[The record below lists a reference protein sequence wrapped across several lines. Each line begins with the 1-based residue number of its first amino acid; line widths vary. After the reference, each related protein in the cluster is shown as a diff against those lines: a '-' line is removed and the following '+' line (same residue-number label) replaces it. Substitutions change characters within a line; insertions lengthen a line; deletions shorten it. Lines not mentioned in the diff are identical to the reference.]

1 MADKLT
7 QAYDFLKRN
16 GPILPVRVS
25 KIVGTNIMMASALL
39 SQLVTEKKIRI
50 THESIGG
57 SPLYYVDGQEA
68 LLQDRLGNQ
77 LNGKKKE
84 AYNLLKDKKVLY
96 DNSLEPSIR
105 IALRELKDFA
115 VPIDV
120 TLNEK
125 LERYWRW
132 YLISNDQVKELL
144 VKKEQ
149 LEIMQEEINQ
159 ARLDIEKKPRVRE
172 QRKVEVKKVEVKE
185 EKEEKKEVM
194 KKVNFY
200 LSVDKYFEQ
209 NNVRILHE
217 EVVRRDKEFNFIIEI
232 PSNLGKLRYFVKVR
246 NKKKVSDGDL
256 SLAYSQAQT
265 KNLPLLFLTNGE
277 MTNKAKEHL
286 EKNLGGVVFRRV

>member
-84 AYNLLKDKKVLY
+84 VLY

>member
-149 LEIMQEEINQ
+149 LEIMQDEINQ

>member
-39 SQLVTEKKIRI
+39 SQLVTEKKIKI

-68 LLQDRLGNQ
+68 LLQDRLGNK
-77 LNGKKKE
+77 LDGKKKE
-84 AYNLLKDKKVLY
+84 AYNLLKDKK
-96 DNSLEPSIR
+96 
-105 IALRELKDFA
+105 ALRELKDFA

-125 LERYWRW
+125 SERYWRW
-132 YLISNDQVKELL
+132 YLTSNDQVKDIL
-144 VKKEQ
+144 VKKEP
-149 LEIMQEEINQ
+149 LEIRQDAIHQEK
-159 ARLDIEKKPRVRE
+159 LDVEKKPKVRE

-286 EKNLGGVVFRRV
+286 DKNLDGVVFRIV

>member
-39 SQLVTEKKIRI
+39 SQLVTEKKIKI

-68 LLQDRLGNQ
+68 LLQDRLGNK
-77 LNGKKKE
+77 LDGKKKE

-286 EKNLGGVVFRRV
+286 DKNLDGVVFRRV